1 MIILQYDEGF
11 FQALSTRVYWHSW
24 LKKPSSYRDII
35 ILLSVKG
42 QAICVYT
49 ISPFLELWHLKSC
62 QKCILKMLD
71 MSLLDSEGRYIVSK

>member
-1 MIILQYDEGF
+1 MRVF
-11 FQALSTRVYWHSW
+11 FRLSAPEFTGTAG
-24 LKKPSSYRDII
+24 DIN

-42 QAICVYT
+42 QVICVYT